1 VAAIRAAGKSRVREA
16 LNNLLLVLVVMIAL
30 RSSLTPS

>member
-1 VAAIRAAGKSRVREA
+1 VREA

-30 RSSLTPS
+30 RSSLIPS